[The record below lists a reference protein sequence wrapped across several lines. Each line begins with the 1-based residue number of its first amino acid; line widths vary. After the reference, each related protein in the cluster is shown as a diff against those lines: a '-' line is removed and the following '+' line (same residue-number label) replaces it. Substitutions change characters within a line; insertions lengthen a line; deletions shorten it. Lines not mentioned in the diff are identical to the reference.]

1 MKRILIVDDD
11 VELCELLSEYLEPEG
26 FEVESVHDGAIG
38 VDRAV
43 GTSPSIVVLDVMLPG
58 LNGFEAL
65 QRIRAKCATPV
76 VMLTARRDEVDR
88 IVGLE
93 MGADDYL
100 PKPFNPREL
109 VARIRAVLRRTA
121 VVGHDIAVAGEGH
134 APLTIEDVTLDRG
147 ARSVRCAGLL
157 VDLTASEFDLL
168 ELLLRGAGTIVTRE
182 DVARAVL
189 GRHFNPFDRSVDM
202 HVSRL
207 RRKLGPRPDGLER
220 IKSVRGSGYVYLL
233 PHAGG
238 SR

>member
-26 FEVESVHDGAIG
+26 FEVEVVHDGALGVERVIG
-38 VDRAV
+38 MP
-43 GTSPSIVVLDVMLPG
+43 PSIVVLDVMLPG

-65 QRIRAKCATPV
+65 RRIRAKSGTPV
-76 VMLTARRDEVDR
+76 VMLTARREEVDR

-109 VARIRAVLRRTA
+109 VARIRAVLRRSSDAIQESPAET
-121 VVGHDIAVAGEGH
+121 H

-147 ARSVRCAGLL
+147 ARSVRCAGML
-157 VDLTASEFDLL
+157 VELTASEFDLL
-168 ELLLRGAGTIVTRE
+168 ELLLRTAGTIVTRE
-182 DVARAVL
+182 EVARAVF

-220 IKSVRGSGYVYLL
+220 IKSVRGTGYVYVL
-233 PHAGG
+233 PHTGAI
-238 SR
+238 R